1 MNVSKLNPIG
11 YTAKTPDGQ
20 EYKKSN
26 IGKTAII
33 ASTIAADI
41 FIGTSKSPL
50 AKACSLESCL
60 KNDLNLNV
68 PKKYMPW
75 LKAASFAMDL
85 LVGIGIGSW
94 IDKKTNEKRLEKLS
108 LNNKQI

>member
-26 IGKTAII
+26 IGKTVL
-33 ASTIAADI
+33 IAAFAAVDI
-41 FIGTSKSPL
+41 FAASSKHPI
-50 AKACSLESCL
+50 AKAFSLENCL

-75 LKAASFAMDL
+75 VKALGYVSDL
-85 LVGIGIGSW
+85 LIGLGIGAW
-94 IDKKTNEKRLEKLS
+94 IDKKINENRLEKLS
-108 LNNKQI
+108 LNNKQ

>member
-11 YTAKTPDGQ
+11 YTAQTPDGQ

-33 ASTIAADI
+33 LCFLIRLSA
-41 FIGTSKSPL
+41 L
-50 AKACSLESCL
+50 CSLESCL

-94 IDKKTNEKRLEKLS
+94 IDKKINEKRLEKLS